1 MKWPWT
7 EARIKGFVIGA
18 LRRAR
23 WPAKYQA
30 MANAYVRDG
39 INPKTNRKVKLYRC
53 AISGALLMQKEVQV
67 DHIEPVVPL
76 DGKWGRKT
84 KWLGINWNEFLPR
97 LFCGLD
103 NLEVI
108 SKEEHK
114 KKTQLERKTRS
125 GFKI

>member
-1 MKWPWT
+1 M
-7 EARIKGFVIGA
+7 I
-18 LRRAR
+18 
-23 WPAKYQA
+23 
-30 MANAYVRDG
+30 
-39 INPKTNRKVKLYRC
+39 KLYRC

>member
-7 EARIKGFVIGA
+7 EAKIKGFVIGA

-67 DHIEPVVPL
+67 DHTEPVVPL

-97 LFCGLD
+97 LF
-103 NLEVI
+103 
-108 SKEEHK
+108 
-114 KKTQLERKTRS
+114 
-125 GFKI
+125 

>member
-67 DHIEPVVPL
+67 DHTEPVVPL

-84 KWLGINWNEFLPR
+84 KWLGINWNEFFPR